1 MWKIFIFYFGNRMVE
16 IKWEITNS
24 ATTRAFE
31 LWPSYLQEQLRNFTP
46 WVNLLTYIYRRK
58 KWQFYV

>member
-1 MWKIFIFYFGNRMVE
+1 MVE

-24 ATTRAFE
+24 ATTRVFE